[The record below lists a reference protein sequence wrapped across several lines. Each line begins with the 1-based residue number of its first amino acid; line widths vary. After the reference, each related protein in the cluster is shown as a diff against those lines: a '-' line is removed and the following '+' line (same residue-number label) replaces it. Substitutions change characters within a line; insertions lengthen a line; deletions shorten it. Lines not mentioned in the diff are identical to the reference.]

1 MWYLSYT
8 EIKKV
13 LDDLEKKHNDIVKES
28 AKYHEKKVS
37 HISRF
42 AIRETRKKLYD
53 FMKKKYP
60 S

>member
-28 AKYHEKKVS
+28 TKYHERKVS
-37 HISRF
+37 HMSRF
-42 AIRETRKKLYD
+42 AIRETRKQLYD
-53 FMKKKYP
+53 FMKKKYMD
-60 S
+60 